1 MREILMNREIKF
13 KAKRKDNNEWVYGYY
28 SKIKHFL
35 GLKYLH
41 YIIDEKQNYVE
52 IIPETVSQH
61 IGLDDKNGE
70 FDFEIADAYGNT
82 KIVHAKVDWIDNR
95 NIVLSNLSTLEN
107 NLRSSKY
114 KNRIY
119 SEEELNERIGV

>member
-1 MREILMNREIKF
+1 MIEIRDKVIEL
-13 KAKRKDNNEWVYGYY
+13 
-28 SKIKHFL
+28 SKILNELDNF
-35 GLKYLH
+35 
-41 YIIDEKQNYVE
+41 NNN
-52 IIPETVSQH
+52 IPVKDQ
-61 IGLDDKNGE
+61 E
-70 FDFEIADAYGNT
+70 FDLKLSDLYHKLENMTLDSKKCYRYCKELKSLLLERREYKNNKELYMIYNRNIQKMLSG
-82 KIVHAKVDWIDNR
+82 IDNR